1 MKTIRGYMKNEGK
14 KNIFIVIAAI
24 AFCIIF
30 SANIYNSVKSFKY
43 RRLCD
48 EYRTELDRAT
58 NEIELLGRTIE
69 ECQNITGSV
78 REICNRNVKSSRDII
93 ELTEELRAKVYELEN
108 SIGSFNQSEYY
119 QYWDSYYRNE
129 GLMD

>member
-1 MKTIRGYMKNEGK
+1 MKTIRGHMKNEGK
-14 KNIFIVIAAI
+14 TIY
-24 AFCIIF
+24 IIF
-30 SANIYNSVKSFKY
+30 AILLFIILSANIHSSIQSYKY

-93 ELTEELRAKVYELEN
+93 ELTEELRSKVYELEN
-108 SIGSFNQSEYY
+108 SLGSFNQSEYY
-119 QYWDSYYRNE
+119 SYWDSYYRDE

>member
-14 KNIFIVIAAI
+14 KNIFIIIAA
-24 AFCIIF
+24 AVFFIIF
-30 SANIYNSVKSFKY
+30 SANIYNSVQSFKY

-119 QYWDSYYRNE
+119 QYWDSYYGSE
-129 GLMD
+129 QLID

>member
-1 MKTIRGYMKNEGK
+1 MKNE
-14 KNIFIVIAAI
+14 KNIFFIIAAV

-30 SANIYNSVKSFKY
+30 SANIYNSVRSYKY

-48 EYRTELDRAT
+48 EYRTELNRAT

-108 SIGSFNQSEYY
+108 CLGSFNQSEYY
-119 QYWDSYYRNE
+119 QYWDNE
-129 GLMD
+129 FGISK

>member
-1 MKTIRGYMKNEGK
+1 MKIIRGYMKNE
-14 KNIFIVIAAI
+14 KNIFIAVVAV

-30 SANIYNSVKSFKY
+30 STNIYTSIQSYKY

-48 EYRTELDRAT
+48 EYRTELNRAT

-93 ELTEELRAKVYELEN
+93 EITEELRSKVYELEN
-108 SIGSFNQSEYY
+108 CLGSFNQSEYY
-119 QYWDSYYRNE
+119 NYWDSYYGSE
-129 GLMD
+129 QLMN